1 MERTIE
7 TMRVE
12 FLDLMR
18 KLHRAGPPWMP
29 DCEGLTPNQARALHL
44 LYVMEST
51 AGGEGA
57 RPGSLAHHLAVS
69 PSALSQ
75 VAKVLEE
82 RGLVTRGRG
91 EGDFRAVS
99 MRLTPAGVEVGRAL
113 DDAFIARMR
122 RLVDYVGPE
131 LFTQMMDGVAKVVEF
146 RVAEG
151 AADHAPGASLRCPCV
166 ALADEPVPAP
176 APAAGENP
184 ASGPAPVASDAPAS
198 ESAADDEPASAPGAT
213 ASNAP
218 AAGDAPAPATAPHDG
233 SAPAPSVSS
242 EPAPAPRGSGP
253 AGGEEAPCTC

>member
-184 ASGPAPVASDAPAS
+184 ASEPAPVASDAPVS
-198 ESAADDEPASAPGAT
+198 ESAASSEPKPASAPGAT

-218 AAGDAPAPATAPHDG
+218 AAAPHDG
-233 SAPAPSVSS
+233 SAPAPTPAAAPLC
-242 EPAPAPRGSGP
+242 EPALAPRGSGA

>member
-131 LFTQMMDGVAKVVEF
+131 LFAQMMDGVAKVVEF

-151 AADHAPGASLRCPCV
+151 AADYAPGASLRCPCV

-176 APAAGENP
+176 TPAAGENL
-184 ASGPAPVASDAPAS
+184 ASEPAPVASDAPAS
-198 ESAADDEPASAPGAT
+198 ESAASGEPKPASAPGVT
-213 ASNAP
+213 ASN
-218 AAGDAPAPATAPHDG
+218 APATAPHDG
-233 SAPAPSVSS
+233 SAPAPT
-242 EPAPAPRGSGP
+242 PAAAPLCESAPVPRGSGA

>member
-99 MRLTPAGVEVGRAL
+99 LRLTPAGAEVGRAL

-131 LFTQMMDGVAKVVEF
+131 LFAQMMDGVAKVVEF

-151 AADHAPGASLRCPCV
+151 AADHVPGTSLRCPCA
-166 ALADEPVPAP
+166 ALADESTPAP
-176 APAAGENP
+176 APAASDAP
-184 ASGPAPVASDAPAS
+184 ASSPASRAADGEIASASASRAASGDPVSTPGSVAYGAPAPGPVAYGAPAPAPVAS
-198 ESAADDEPASAPGAT
+198 G
-213 ASNAP
+213 
-218 AAGDAPAPATAPHDG
+218 G
-233 SAPAPSVSS
+233 
-242 EPAPAPRGSGP
+242 PAPAPRGLGA

>member
-146 RVAEG
+146 RLAEG

-166 ALADEPVPAP
+166 VLADGPAP
-176 APAAGENP
+176 ALKPAAGENP
-184 ASGPAPVASDAPAS
+184 ASEPASVASDAPAS
-198 ESAADDEPASAPGAT
+198 ESAASGEPKPASAPGAT

-218 AAGDAPAPATAPHDG
+218 ATAPHDG
-233 SAPAPSVSS
+233 SAPAPPVSS
-242 EPAPAPRGSGP
+242 EPAPAPRGSGA